1 MPSCKN
7 GVGSYT
13 GKEPSPKGRGYCA
26 RHEKIGTKKRGR
38 DKKMWVVKSVKLA
51 SGKRSRRWFKV
62 LPPAKKSKVKPTKRK
77 RPTFTQKRKATA
89 PTRKRK
95 PTTQKRK
102 APARKMSTSTRKRK
116 ATAPTRKRKPT
127 TQRRKRL
134 RGGGELTK
142 YERDLLL
149 KYIGDKWFRKNGM
162 DVPKTARQCSPICAA
177 WLYKAWE
184 SNQTSFYL
192 PTTEEKRDQLKNYFS
207 EIQADGSD
215 YRQNS
220 EVAKKC
226 IDQFYEWLQSNYDPT
241 QTTQA
246 SYTAQASYTPAHTPS
261 GQSSI
266 EKQLNKPPLD
276 ELARQFEDLDG
287 DLHKLQKLYIQQF
300 VRIMKLRRGMELRY
314 IPSTKQDREM
324 AEKYYL
330 TFQREIAKPL
340 LGNKFPGDVF
350 FRWENYLSSADEKHA
365 VASLIK
371 EFVGHP
377 KYEPEDPNIIRMKQ
391 GLYFEPTITELKR
404 LFNTMPNGSDAQKKL
419 FCDILHKIDRK
430 YEKNQFDK
438 IITNSLKEYEQEF
451 LNIAKNHL
459 EEQYV
464 TGALEAFKERGMR
477 GLRVYGFYPE

>member
-77 RPTFTQKRKATA
+77 RPTSTQKRKATA

-142 YERDLLL
+142 YEMDLLL

-162 DVPKTARQCSPICAA
+162 NVPKTARQCSPICAA
-177 WLYKAWE
+177 WFYKAWE

-192 PTTEEKRDQLKNYFS
+192 PTTEEKRDKLKNYFS

-226 IDQFYEWLQSNYDPT
+226 IDQFYEWLQSNYDPAKN
-241 QTTQA
+241 TQA
-246 SYTAQASYTPAHTPS
+246 SYTSAQTPYGEKSVEEELNYMPLEEMEKEFERFGDNLRQKQSYF
-261 GQSSI
+261 I
-266 EKQLNKPPLD
+266 EQT
-276 ELARQFEDLDG
+276 ARIS
-287 DLHKLQKLYIQQF
+287 KLYRKYSARSTYAETWEEREAVQKYSMAFRAI
-300 VRIMKLRRGMELRY
+300 VRKYLDMDFIRDVDDKCYNDYLYKTLQDTISELKR
-314 IPSTKQDREM
+314 D
-324 AEKYYL
+324 
-330 TFQREIAKPL
+330 
-340 LGNKFPGDVF
+340 
-350 FRWENYLSSADEKHA
+350 
-365 VASLIK
+365 
-371 EFVGHP
+371 FVGNP
-377 KYEPEDPNIIRMKQ
+377 KYMPANPNLLQLEQ
-391 GLYFEPTITELKR
+391 GLNFEPTIEDLKDSA
-404 LFNTMPNGSDAQKKL
+404 NAMEDGSDQQTKL
-419 FCDILHKIDRK
+419 FSDTLNKINRELWDRDNYFDKTKMQLLRK
-430 YEKNQFDK
+430 YKKD
-438 IITNSLKEYEQEF
+438 L
-451 LNIAKNHL
+451 LNLANAHSVEL
-459 EEQYV
+459 E
-464 TGALEAFKERGMR
+464 GGKHKRR
-477 GLRVYGFYPE
+477 RKSKR